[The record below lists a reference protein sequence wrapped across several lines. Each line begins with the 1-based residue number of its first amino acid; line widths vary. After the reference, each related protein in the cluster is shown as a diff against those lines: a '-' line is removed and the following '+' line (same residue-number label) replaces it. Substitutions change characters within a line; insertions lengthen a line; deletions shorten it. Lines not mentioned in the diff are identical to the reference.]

1 MNTTVNASTGFT
13 PFHMLYGSEVAL
25 PIDHAL
31 PATHTSVAK
40 SHVAKMRAL
49 VQEARAAMAKA

>member
-31 PATHTSVAK
+31 PAPHMSVAK
-40 SHVAKMRAL
+40 SHVASVEKL